1 MDAKPID
8 FVYDFESDSYDLDKF
23 KTDQELIEQIKR
35 GRTQQSIYRNHDKV
49 IKVKDLFGGI
59 TPEGLYQNLQTGQ
72 NNIESASAALFT
84 IYT

>member
-35 GRTQQSIYRNHDKV
+35 GRTQQSIYRNNDKV

-59 TPEGLYQNLQTGQ
+59 TPEGPYQNLQTGQ